1 MELDGNWRMLVEIVV
16 KVPDLLG
23 EVYARM
29 LPQCVRFATPEC
41 LIDNPNEC
49 VDRRSY

>member
-1 MELDGNWRMLVEIVV
+1 MLVEIVV

-49 VDRRSY
+49 VDRRSH